1 MEKME
6 ILLKYAEH
14 SFQVKTGNPNL
25 NFSHPK
31 ESRFT
36 NLFQDLKAKNK
47 KRKTMLVYPKNV
59 MLGTDKRTSIIIKNL
74 PEDVSPSQFQQLLLT
89 FSKKIDFFYVPIN
102 IKTRKKLRVAFINV
116 TDYKELVPI
125 YMGLIY
131 KMKFVYHNPN
141 IKMEICY
148 SKAQGKQSLIQ
159 RFLNEFIFSS
169 KVHSTIYNQNI
180 PSINRLFSQYL

>member
-14 SFQVKTGNPNL
+14 SFQVNTGNPKL

-31 ESRFT
+31 ESRFK
-36 NLFQDLKAKNK
+36 NLFQDLKTKNK

-59 MLGTDKRTSIIIKNL
+59 MLETDKRTSIIIKNL
-74 PEDVSPSQFQQLLLT
+74 PEDVTPSQFQQLLYS
-89 FSKKIDFFYVPIN
+89 FSNKIDFFYVPIN
-102 IKTRKKLRVAFINV
+102 VKTRKKLRVAFINV

-148 SKAQGKQSLIQ
+148 SKVQGKQSLIQ
-159 RFLNEFIFSS
+159 RFLNEFVLSS
-169 KVHSTIYNQNI
+169 KVNCAIYNQNM
-180 PSINRLFSQYL
+180 SNFNRLIAQQF